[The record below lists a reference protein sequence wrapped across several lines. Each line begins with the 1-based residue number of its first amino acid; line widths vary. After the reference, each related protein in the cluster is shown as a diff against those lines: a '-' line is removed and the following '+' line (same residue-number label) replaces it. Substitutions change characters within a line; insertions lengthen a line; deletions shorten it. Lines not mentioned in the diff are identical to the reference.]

1 MKEIL
6 SYLTFTGTRYSAQ
19 TEKCLLTLLYG
30 NFPRA
35 FWGLFINSTF
45 FALVMWAVTDHVLLL
60 SWYLMILF
68 TLIAR
73 YLDVLSFRKNFDL
86 YTQSAWYRRAA
97 SGVTATSLLWGWAV
111 FFFFPESN
119 IQYQLFVIVVIIGMS
134 VGAVT
139 SLVYDLRF
147 SFFYLA
153 ALLLPLEYHLFRL
166 DGTINLAIAA
176 MVMLMA
182 VVVLGNSVTYLNR
195 VVIKNFES
203 LTLYRRSKERFEES
217 ERKLRLIFEHTPVG
231 IFYYS
236 PDLKIID
243 CNSTF
248 CAIFVR
254 DKEQLVGMD
263 INQLEHGSFLPTIR
277 DTLTTF
283 PQVREGFFHP
293 DSSSKEAIWIKLQC
307 APIYDGSQQV
317 VGGVG
322 IIEDKTMEQA
332 AREET
337 EFMSLHDPLTGLANR
352 QLLTERMR
360 EVLKE
365 DRRRQSYTAILFL
378 DIDHFK
384 EVNDSHGHG
393 VGDQLLIATG
403 ERLQALLRE
412 TDTLCRL
419 GGDEFVVMLP
429 RLSRVQDDVMV
440 SAHHVAEKIHKSLS
454 GSFELDDAVL
464 FVTVSIGIVLSGD
477 GLYDEAELLRR
488 ADIAMYQAKEE
499 GRNDTRFYDAVL
511 DEHARA
517 FFLMQESLRN
527 ALVRNEFELF
537 FQPVVKMASNKTCA
551 AEVLLRWKNGTE
563 EPIAPAE
570 FIPVAEKAGLLKDI
584 GKWVIAETCKQIRDW
599 VDRDIFTLDY
609 VSVNISTKQFHDPE
623 LCEYIVEV
631 LEDYHIDPAWLKFEI
646 TENALIDNFTRT
658 QAIIR
663 ELKSKG
669 IEFIIDD
676 FGTGYSLLAH
686 LKDLP
691 FSKLKIDRVFVRD
704 LLTNKGD
711 EAVVRAIIEIA
722 NQFDCLVVAEGVE
735 EEAQRVKLLEA
746 NKNIYYQGFLYSK
759 AVDAKSFES
768 FLGVKGDCR
777 DS

>member
-6 SYLTFTGTRYSAQ
+6 SYLTFTGSRYSVQ
-19 TEKCLLTLLYG
+19 TEKCLLTLLYV
-30 NFPRA
+30 NFSRGI
-35 FWGLFINSTF
+35 FGLFINATF
-45 FALVMWAVTDHVLLL
+45 FALIMWTVTDHVLLL
-60 SWYLMILF
+60 SWYLMVVF

-73 YLDVLSFRKNFDL
+73 YLDVLSFRKNFDR
-86 YTQSAWYRRAA
+86 YTHATWYRRAA
-97 SGVTATSLLWGWAV
+97 CGVSVSSLLWGGAV
-111 FFFFPESN
+111 LFLFPEN
-119 IQYQLFVIVVIIGMS
+119 NLQYQFFVIVVIVGMS

-153 ALLLPLEYHLFRL
+153 ALLLPLEYQLFRL
-166 DGTINLAIAA
+166 AGSINLAIAA

-182 VVVLGNSVTYLNR
+182 VVILGNAVTYLNR

-203 LTLYRRSKERFEES
+203 LALYRRSKERFEES

-236 PDLKIID
+236 PELRIID

-248 CAIFVR
+248 CAIFVQDR
-254 DKEQLVGMD
+254 EQLIGMD
-263 INQLEHGSFLPTIR
+263 INQLEHDSFLPTIR
-277 DTLTTF
+277 DALTSI

-293 DSSSKEAIWIKLQC
+293 DSSSKEALWVKLQC
-307 APIYDGSQQV
+307 APIYDGSDQV

-337 EFMSLHDPLTGLANR
+337 EFLSLHDPLTGLANR
-352 QLLTERMR
+352 QLLKERMR

-365 DRRRQSYTAILFL
+365 DRRQQSYTAILFL
-378 DIDHFK
+378 DLDHFK

-403 ERLQALLRE
+403 KRLEALLRE

-429 RLSRVQDDVMV
+429 RLSRDQDDAML
-440 SAHHVAEKIHKSLS
+440 SAHHVAEKIHETLAESY
-454 GSFELDDAVL
+454 ELDDIVV

-537 FQPVVKMASNKTCA
+537 FQPVVKMDSNKTCA
-551 AEVLLRWKNGTE
+551 AEVLLRWQNGTE
-563 EPIAPAE
+563 KPITPAE

-584 GKWVIAETCKQIRDW
+584 GKWVIAETCRQIRDW

-609 VSVNISTKQFHDPE
+609 ISVNISTKQLHDPD
-623 LCEYIVEV
+623 LCDYILDV
-631 LEDYHIDPAWLKFEI
+631 LGDYQIDPSWLKFEI
-646 TENALIDNFTRT
+646 TENALVDNFTRT

-663 ELKSKG
+663 ELKSEG
-669 IEFIIDD
+669 VEFIIDD

-691 FSKLKIDRVFVRD
+691 FSKLKIDRTFVRE

-711 EAVVRAIIEIA
+711 AAVVRAIIEIA

-735 EEAQRVKLLEA
+735 KEEQRAKLLEA

-768 FLGVKGDCR
+768 FLGTKGDCR